1 MHVQLTV
8 LPASICQH
16 TLGGQHHSVSWYL
29 RGTFLGVVQAFR
41 CHSCIQSDSQSRR
54 SHLSTQNRVCEV
66 QGECTWLEREERR
79 QKWEEWKNRREWG
92 KRETKWNESG
102 LIHRLLMKRE
112 STVCCELALETW
124 ASSTCP
130 LQVQAFNIVRILRPE
145 SAPLDWKLPK
155 MSEMEP
161 LQGEKSVF

>member
-66 QGECTWLEREERR
+66 QGECTWLEREETEVRGM
-79 QKWEEWKNRREWG
+79 EEQERDEEKE
-92 KRETKWNESG
+92 KQ
-102 LIHRLLMKRE
+102 MK
-112 STVCCELALETW
+112 
-124 ASSTCP
+124 
-130 LQVQAFNIVRILRPE
+130 
-145 SAPLDWKLPK
+145 
-155 MSEMEP
+155 
-161 LQGEKSVF
+161 